1 MSNHKGILGLLVAVW
16 LFLSGC
22 GGNPIQ
28 VADPALEN
36 ETATPPLTPV
46 IEDRSGCV
54 VSSVPD
60 EYGFDPFYEKFCDAV
75 GIPIISSGEVDDLA
89 LKQAHYLIT
98 SMLAPI
104 PDVRQELIS
113 NRAYFGIIGENE
125 MQTTL
130 PEYSHLDSQYWDR
143 RARGLGASWESPITS
158 AAEENLLCL
167 PGDRYR
173 DESIAVHEFAHTI
186 ALLGFGD
193 KRDALEGEL
202 GGLYESALQKGLWI
216 NTYAASDI
224 HEYWAEGVQSYFNT
238 NLESEPPDGVHNH
251 VDTREELAE
260 YDPQLHEFI
269 SRIFNGY
276 RWTADCPPQG

>member
-1 MSNHKGILGLLVAVW
+1 MFTKTWIFALAGGLVLLLA
-16 LFLSGC
+16 GC
-22 GGNPIQ
+22 AGSQTRGVDPGEVLLTTPTSVQ
-28 VADPALEN
+28 AD
-36 ETATPPLTPV
+36 
-46 IEDRSGCV
+46 EDRSGCV
-54 VSSVPD
+54 VSSVPN
-60 EYGFDPFYEKFCDAV
+60 ELGFDPFYKKYCDAD

-89 LKQAHYLIT
+89 LQQAHYLIT

-130 PEYSHLDSQYWDR
+130 PEYSHMDSQYWDC
-143 RARGLGASWESPITS
+143 RARGLGASRGSPITS

-173 DESIAVHEFAHTI
+173 GESIAVHEFAHTI
-186 ALLGFGD
+186 ALLGFGE
-193 KRDALEGEL
+193 KRDVLEDEL
-202 GGLYESALQKGLWI
+202 SGLYETALQKGLWI

-224 HEYWAEGVQSYFNT
+224 QEYWAEGVQSYFDT
-238 NLESEPPDGVHNH
+238 NLEAEPPNGVHNH

-260 YDPQLHEFI
+260 YDLQLHEFI
-269 SRIFNGY
+269 SRVFNGY